1 MLPAYALA
9 PYSHFHFAYEFI
21 TRRLAYVLDSL
32 VRVSRRVG
40 KSRFGKIVL
49 RRVFPSLALFG
60 APHLILPFA
69 AVSTCIQTDSA
80 ICLLFVQTGL
90 CCCK

>member
-32 VRVSRRVG
+32 VRVS
-40 KSRFGKIVL
+40 
-49 RRVFPSLALFG
+49 
-60 APHLILPFA
+60 
-69 AVSTCIQTDSA
+69 
-80 ICLLFVQTGL
+80 GL
-90 CCCK
+90 SQ